1 MKKSGLKVAVVLGGA
16 ILLAA
21 CSGSSSNISDPP
33 PETDPSASCGSGQTC
48 ITGRFEDGQVT
59 GLDYTCGAI
68 TAKTDSNGDFTC
80 AVGSTIKFMI
90 KHPDSVHEVLLGQ
103 ALVQDALKDTRL
115 LPVGTDGKPLKRIY
129 LTALDLAGTKDI
141 AVPEAV
147 TARNITRLLHALNS
161 SSNSSSLAIK
171 DNPARD
177 IVLTEADKKEFLVA
191 LNESIS
197 LAAVSEDDFEAKVSP
212 ALSSMTVPRI
222 MISRPDADRTLEK
235 ATYSIMAGLYQ
246 DNGFI
251 ISTTTPVNTGLG
263 VLTSFFYGFNASEE
277 LFGEVLLGVDRK
289 GRFFGAGSAS
299 MGARDTEIELV
310 RYDPTR
316 FYPRSGRYLKLDGS
330 VAGLEFDLDNLQS
343 FSMASGVIDRNF
355 MAINETA
362 YKNAYGVDVP
372 SSDKLG
378 TLASPSPVS
387 PYTFSGVN
395 LLRPTNLVTTLNPD
409 VWNELTFPIHVK
421 ATLKK
426 KINTIESVVGTANF
440 TILSDG
446 NIVTDLDAD
455 CSAVDLDS
463 LSDGDKQEQPM
474 GVVGRVFPIDSRLYI
489 EPLLVMPKTVEFGSA
504 IANSSVG
511 GLGNPVRLRV
521 DFGSNYLKSFKNTAG
536 VTTDDEVASWVNK
549 YVFFKNIHDGNEG
562 SAISDGVEGD
572 FVTEPASCP
581 IVP

>member
-1 MKKSGLKVAVVLGGA
+1 MKNSGLKVAVALGGVL
-16 ILLAA
+16 LLAA
-21 CSGSSSNISDPP
+21 CTGSSSNLSDPQ
-33 PETDPSASCGSGQTC
+33 PETDPSSSCGSDQAC

-68 TAKTDSNGDFTC
+68 TAKTDSSGEFTC
-80 AVGSTIKFMI
+80 VVGSTIKLMI
-90 KHPDSVHEVLLGQ
+90 KHSDSAHEVVLGQ
-103 ALVQDALKDTRL
+103 ALVQDALQKAAL
-115 LPVGTDGKPLKRIY
+115 LPIGADGNPLKRIY

-141 AVPEAV
+141 AAPEAAA
-147 TARNITRLLHALNS
+147 ARNITRLLHALNS
-161 SSNSSSLAIK
+161 SASSTLAIK

-197 LAAVSEDDFEAKVSP
+197 LTALSEVDFEAKVGP

-251 ISTTTPVNTGLG
+251 VSTDTPVQIGTTPFVSL
-263 VLTSFFYGFNASEE
+263 FYGYNTSDE

-299 MGARDTEIELV
+299 MGPRNTEVALV

-330 VAGLEFDLDNLQS
+330 VAGLEFDLENQQP

-355 MAINETA
+355 MAINPTA
-362 YKNAYGVDVP
+362 YKSAYGVDVL
-372 SSDKLG
+372 SSDYRLG
-378 TLASPSPVS
+378 TLASPDPLGN
-387 PYTFSGVN
+387 PYAFSGVN
-395 LLRPTNLVTTLNPD
+395 LFRPINLVTTLNPA

-421 ATLKK
+421 ATLKTT
-426 KINTIESVVGTANF
+426 INTIESIVGTANF

-463 LSDGDKQEQPM
+463 LSDGDKQEQSM
-474 GVVGRVFPIDSRLYI
+474 GVIGRVFPIDSRLYV
-489 EPLLVMPKTVEFGSA
+489 EPVLVMPKTVEFGVDV
-504 IANSSVG
+504 ANSSVG

-521 DFGSNYLKSFKNTAG
+521 DAGQDYLKAFKNTAG
-536 VTTDDEVASWVNK
+536 VTTDGELALWANK
-549 YVFFKNIHDGNEG
+549 FKLFKNIYDGKEAGEG
-562 SAISDGVEGD
+562 AEGV
-572 FVTEPASCP
+572 FVTEPATCP